1 MARYVILPAKFLP
14 LIELNGDLKRIYVS
28 WRVLYYSKGSIYHSV
43 SGLLKQVSSRIFR
56 TDLIQAA
63 AEGTAGPDGAVKPS
77 NVTTISK
84 KYSNAQV
91 IYKDAQNAFILKP
104 TLQPSAYY
112 GRKPLQ
118 KIKKGTTVGIHV
130 IRGFDWKLWEKL
142 HPSKRTKAGAKTE
155 GSAPAAVDTDAGK
168 RNACEACRSQEE
180 RPKVT
185 DLVLVIHG
193 IGMAAFHYLKHTLWY

>member
-1 MARYVILPAKFLP
+1 
-14 LIELNGDLKRIYVS
+14 
-28 WRVLYYSKGSIYHSV
+28 
-43 SGLLKQVSSRIFR
+43 LKQVPSRIFR

-118 KIKKGTTVGIHV
+118 KIKKGTAVGIHV

-142 HPSKRTKAGAKTE
+142 HPSKRTKASAKTE
-155 GSAPAAVDTDAGK
+155 GSAPVAIHADAGK
-168 RNACEACRSQEE
+168 RNPCEACRSQEE
-180 RPKVT
+180 RPKIT

-193 IGMAAFHYLKHTLWY
+193 IGMAAFHSLKHTLWC

>member
-1 MARYVILPAKFLP
+1 
-14 LIELNGDLKRIYVS
+14 
-28 WRVLYYSKGSIYHSV
+28 
-43 SGLLKQVSSRIFR
+43 
-56 TDLIQAA
+56 LIQAA

-142 HPSKRTKAGAKTE
+142 HPSKRTKASAKTE
-155 GSAPAAVDTDAGK
+155 GSAPVAIHADAGK
-168 RNACEACRSQEE
+168 RNPCEACRSQEE
-180 RPKVT
+180 RPKIT

-193 IGMAAFHYLKHTLWY
+193 IGMAAFHSLKHTLWC